1 MNYHLSDRANVAFIG
16 YNEKHIP
23 IAYGLVTYDDHL
35 SPWVSGGI
43 LPAHRGRGYGTH
55 LFRFLST
62 EWHMPVY
69 LEVLES
75 NMYAL
80 KLYTSLGFQEIGRK
94 SIVDTMKN
102 GAIRMEIA
110 IIMKKAVE

>member
-1 MNYHLSDRANVAFIG
+1 MKYHASDRANVAFIG
-16 YNEKHIP
+16 YNEKHMP
-23 IAYGLVTYDDHL
+23 IAYGLVAYDDHL

-43 LPAHRGRGYGTH
+43 LPAHRGRGYGIH

-75 NMYAL
+75 NMHAL

-94 SIVDTMKN
+94 SIVDAKKK
-102 GAIRMEIA
+102 GIARMETVLT
-110 IIMKKAVE
+110 MKKAVE